1 MLVQHIHYKVELNK
15 FQFKYKYKVEV
26 IPSASKP
33 VAISSQQAF
42 LACLFLKS
50 GCALSYKSGYCS
62 TYSKR

>member
-1 MLVQHIHYKVELNK
+1 MLVQQIHYEVELNK
-15 FQFKYKYKVEV
+15 IKYKYKVDV

-33 VAISSQQAF
+33 VAISSQEAF

-50 GCALSYKSGYCS
+50 GCALSYNSGYCS